1 MGIEDERYGTFF
13 VEYWRF
19 YLLISADILRFVYRG
34 VDPPAPGR
42 WLSQS
47 SDTEEMKT
55 KGGRGATLHLCTA
68 LPRKPWTNQ
77 TTIQQFL
84 FPYRAFRGS
93 PVFPAILQAMDETTL
108 GFRGAVLANLMAPP
122 LLRRPSPRQSFDNG
136 TTSRP
141 FFARQEALSALPL
154 SCKRWMNRSGFR

>member
-1 MGIEDERYGTFF
+1 
-13 VEYWRF
+13 
-19 YLLISADILRFVYRG
+19 
-34 VDPPAPGR
+34 
-42 WLSQS
+42 
-47 SDTEEMKT
+47 MKT

-108 GFRGAVLANLMAPP
+108 GFRGAVLPNLIPP
-122 LLRRPSPRQSFDNG
+122 LLRLPSLRPSFDNVP
-136 TTSRP
+136 TRS
-141 FFARQEALSALPL
+141 PL
-154 SCKRWMNRSGFR
+154 SLVKRLSSA

>member
-1 MGIEDERYGTFF
+1 
-13 VEYWRF
+13 
-19 YLLISADILRFVYRG
+19 
-34 VDPPAPGR
+34 
-42 WLSQS
+42 
-47 SDTEEMKT
+47 MKT

-108 GFRGAVLANLMAPP
+108 GFRGAVLANLMPP
-122 LLRRPSPRQSFDNG
+122 LLRRPSLAGLRQSNDK
-136 TTSRP
+136 SS
-141 FFARQEALSALPL
+141 FFAPQEALSALLLP
-154 SCKRWMNRSGFR
+154 CMRWKN